1 MKDIRKIFNIKKN
14 KTTGKKDKEDSTF
27 TIWEV
32 MVVAIT
38 LAIISSLTG
47 RKVKS
52 SVAMTGEVTLRGKAF
67 PIGGLREK
75 SLAAARSGITTII
88 IPRDNEKNLVE
99 IPTEVKEKLNIILM
113 DTVDDAIAIAFGE

>member
-1 MKDIRKIFNIKKN
+1 MGGRYFIFFN
-14 KTTGKKDKEDSTF
+14 F
-27 TIWEV
+27 R
-32 MVVAIT
+32 
-38 LAIISSLTG
+38 